1 MLMCE
6 FLTLTFAGGTHYNFR
21 ACSTLFKDVCKSAG
35 EDDHCVEIFCR
46 EDMCNDEN
54 HGAEIGGKGGS
65 DNQSGGKSGGSY
77 EIGTAGPGDETGA
90 AHTDFTIASMP
101 GGDNTTDSGKEE
113 VSFL

>member
-1 MLMCE
+1 
-6 FLTLTFAGGTHYNFR
+6 
-21 ACSTLFKDVCKSAG
+21 
-35 EDDHCVEIFCR
+35 
-46 EDMCNDEN
+46 MCNDEN

-90 AHTDFTIASMP
+90 AHTDFVTIASMP